1 MAKKLANE
9 GKSVSLHKYFFFKTN
24 TVGQNPYSEVGGTEQ
39 LA

>member
-9 GKSVSLHKYFFFKTN
+9 RKLASLQKYFARD
-24 TVGQNPYSEVGGTEQ
+24 GQNPYSEVGGTEQ